1 MRWLLIHPGPSW
13 SVADVFNGWSEALT
27 GLGETV
33 EEYPLDAAL
42 QFFNSA
48 LAETGRTLPCG
59 CREVRKYLDREQ
71 ASRLALDPI
80 LAAASRFWPDV
91 ILCTSAF
98 FMQPWLL
105 EILRDRRHK
114 IVMLMTESPYQDDFQ
129 LKAAAYADL
138 TLLNDP
144 VNIDA
149 YRQVGPAVYM
159 PQAYREKIHYPP
171 APGTEPE
178 YDLAF
183 VGTGFPSR
191 VRFFHQMDL
200 AGLNVRLGGLWMDL
214 PEDSPLRDWTAITDD
229 TGDCVDNPEVAG
241 IYRRARTGINFYR
254 RESEDGHAGEGWAI
268 GPREVEMAACG
279 LFFARDPRPESDEL
293 FPMLPSFTSPGEAG
307 DIIRWAVRH
316 PAVTAELAGKARAAV
331 QGRTFTEHAKK
342 LLRLLDRQPVNM

>member
-1 MRWLLIHPGPSW
+1 
-13 SVADVFNGWSEALT
+13 VADVFNGWSEALT

-42 QFFNSA
+42 RFYNNA
-48 LAETGRTLPCG
+48 LAETGQVRPCG
-59 CREVRKYLDREQ
+59 CREVRKYLDRDQ

-80 LAAASRFWPDV
+80 LAAANRFWPDV

-98 FMQPWLL
+98 FLQPWLL
-105 EILRDRRHK
+105 EILRDRGHK
-114 IVMLMTESPYQDDFQ
+114 IIVIFTESPYQDDYQ
-129 LKAAAYADL
+129 LKVAEYADL
-138 TLLNDP
+138 SLLNDP

-149 YRQVGPAVYM
+149 YRQVGPAEYM
-159 PQAYREKIHYPP
+159 PQAYRETVHYPP
-171 APGTEPE
+171 PFGAEPE
-178 YDLAF
+178 YDFAF

-191 VRFFHQMDL
+191 VRFFDQMDL

-254 RESEDGHAGEGWAI
+254 REAEDGHEGEGWAV
-268 GPREVEMAACG
+268 GPREIEMAASG
-279 LFFARDPRPESDEL
+279 LWFARDPRPESDEL
-293 FPMLPSFTSPGEAG
+293 FPMLPAFSSPDEAG
-307 DIIRWAVRH
+307 DLIRWALAH
-316 PAVTAELAGKARAAV
+316 PAERAEAALKARAAIA
-331 QGRTFTEHAKK
+331 GRTFTEHAKQ